1 LDGKTSRQCRNLRQ
15 DPYPSSS
22 FAGGIGLRSFPTPA
36 TTTFFTTVAFHHKT
50 TLTLIG
56 PLVRLILHVR
66 RDMWRD
72 RRIKNLAARFR
83 VSVSQVSEVGDP
95 FLFFYFFNIQVV
107 FVFLFFLDFAV
118 EERRERKS
126 D

>member
-1 LDGKTSRQCRNLRQ
+1 
-15 DPYPSSS
+15 
-22 FAGGIGLRSFPTPA
+22 
-36 TTTFFTTVAFHHKT
+36 
-50 TLTLIG
+50 
-56 PLVRLILHVR
+56 
-66 RDMWRD
+66 MWRD